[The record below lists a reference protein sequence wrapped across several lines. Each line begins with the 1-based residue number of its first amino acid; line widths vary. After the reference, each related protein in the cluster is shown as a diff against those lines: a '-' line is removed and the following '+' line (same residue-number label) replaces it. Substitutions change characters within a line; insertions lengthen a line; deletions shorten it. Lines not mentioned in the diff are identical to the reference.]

1 MPPVYMLSLNIHSK
15 ANISEYFR
23 SYFQDLFVE
32 KRKLV
37 KLELDLIPQVQ
48 AEWQKILRN
57 TNTDRV
63 KAEISI
69 KACYESVGL
78 PVPNIIW
85 ADHPINVIKILV
97 DRPDLYDVSDL
108 IIDKFWRSELEIQKY
123 IDSESAAS
131 ILSQIDPQHTIV
143 TSTGKRCLT
152 SIADRLNEII
162 INQINDLYI
171 DLTQRTMPRPLQ
183 NYRIGD
189 LGYFDY
195 FLRIGVGIS
204 QIQPSIDLA
213 KSCGWCWA
221 FQSVA
226 ILTPKPSKVKI
237 NRHGEIVGI
246 IYDGINI
253 VGE

>member
-1 MPPVYMLSLNIHSK
+1 MLFINTHSK
-15 ANISEYFR
+15 ANISGYFR

-57 TNTDRV
+57 RTTDRV
-63 KAEISI
+63 NAETSI
-69 KACYESVGL
+69 KACYESAGL
-78 PVPNIIW
+78 QVPKIIW
-85 ADHPINVIKILV
+85 AEHPINVIKILV

-123 IDSESAAS
+123 IDSESALS
-131 ILSQIDPQHTIV
+131 ILAQIDPQHTIL
-143 TSTGKRCLT
+143 TSTGKRYLT

-162 INQINDLYI
+162 IDRINDLYI
-171 DLTQRTMPRPLQ
+171 DLTQRSMPRPLQ
-183 NYRIGD
+183 NYRVGD

-195 FLRIGVGIS
+195 FLRLGIGIS
-204 QIQPSIDLA
+204 HIQSSIDLA

-237 NRHGEIVGI
+237 DRHGEIVGI
-246 IYDGINI
+246 IYDGIDI
-253 VGE
+253 LGE